1 MVSGLGSSP
10 VQAQQVDFSRD
21 IKPILSDTCY
31 KCHGPDAAQRK
42 ADMRLDLQSVA
53 LADERVPVIIV
64 PGAPG
69 KSELWRR
76 ISSDDPDLQMP
87 PPSADRTLSD
97 EQRELIGRWIKQGAS
112 WQDHWSFVMPRRP
125 ALPTRSPWIGNAIDS
140 FVLAR
145 IEQAGLKPSPRAEL
159 ETLIRRVTLDL
170 TGLPPTQQELDA
182 VLADKAPDAYERLVD
197 RLLNSPR
204 YGERM
209 AIVWLD
215 AARFADTSGYQTDG
229 ARSMWRW
236 RDWVISS
243 FNRNQPFDEFS
254 IEQLAGDLLPDPT
267 PDQIVATGFNRNH
280 RSNSEGGIVPEEYLV
295 EYAVDRVDTT
305 ATIWLGLTMGCARCH
320 NHKYDP
326 ISQQEFYQV
335 MAFFNNLP
343 ERGRVAKLGNSSPL
357 VKAPTRQMARRLAE
371 LEAQI
376 AGASEQLH
384 QQREQIESSLRTWS
398 ETYQPT
404 ADDALVVAQS
414 LAVRLSWDDLEHP
427 WVAEP
432 AEQAVPVEPAEPV
445 RPAGLTLPEGQGE
458 ARFVEGV
465 EGKAL
470 KLGGGHF
477 VEAGN
482 MIEFSGNDPITLATW
497 IQPRSVQNG
506 TIMSILKPEDDRA
519 TGFSWKLVDNRVQV
533 NFGPRWLDDAIIIR
547 TLEPLPSDHWSHLAL
562 VHDGSQLAPGLKL
575 YINGELQQVEVLLDI
590 FTGTFTTS
598 PTVQFGIQGDQQGLD
613 GELDETRF
621 YKRALRPRE
630 IRVLATRE
638 SIQQIIAMPEE
649 DRREGQR
656 EKLHRLFMDRY
667 VAEPLQDIFQRLRAW
682 EIELETEL
690 RQVPTVMV
698 MQENPQRQPTF
709 VLMRGQYDKPGEEVE
724 VGIPASLTGGTD
736 RQVRS
741 RLEMASWLVDGSNP
755 LTARV
760 IVNRFWYQ
768 YFGRGLV
775 RTLEDFGSQ
784 GDLPT
789 HPQLLDWLAMEFIE
803 SGWDVKA
810 MQRLIVTSATYQQSS
825 AVDERQLSVDPA
837 NLLLARAPRL
847 RLQAEMIRDQA
858 LASSGLLV
866 GTIGG
871 PSVKPYQP
879 EGLWKEIASQ
889 VYVRDDAEKLYRR
902 SLYTFWKRTVPPPM
916 MMTFDAASRE
926 TCILSRSRT
935 NTPLQALT
943 LLNDVTFVEAARAL
957 AGEMLARGGSSP
969 GDKLAWGFRQLTSRW
984 PSDRERAIL
993 VKALQRSL
1001 ARYQADQESAL
1012 KLVGFGELKV
1022 PAGID
1027 PVQLAAYTNVA
1038 NLMMNLDEVV
1048 NRE

>member
-53 LADERVPVIIV
+53 LAGDRVPVIIV

-182 VLADKAPDAYERLVD
+182 ILADKAPDAYERLVD

-825 AVDERQLSVDPA
+825 AVDERQLSIDPA

-889 VYVRDDAEKLYRR
+889 VYVRDDGEKLYRR

-935 NTPLQALT
+935 NTPLQALA

-957 AGEMLARGGSSP
+957 AGEMIARGGASP
-969 GDKLAWGFRQLTSRW
+969 ADRLAWGFRQLTSRW

-1001 ARYQADQESAL
+1001 ARYRADPESTL